1 MWSRGRQ
8 GRQNKRTFASATLQD
23 NGQQQHNA
31 ESSTHGFFF
40 PGIWIGRD
48 NQNGRD
54 YMTESPGNEPG
65 SALFARIQQ
74 MVSERG
80 VDIRQSLN
88 GNALKLEFADGQ
100 RILINCDA
108 QTNNVWLAASSGGVE
123 FTPENGIW
131 RTRDR
136 SELFARLHEIMEQT
150 IASNPLN
157 ARPPSE
163 LLRQPDHPAPII
175 VYRNT
180 QESHGLRNTLIV
192 LLVGAIGFWAA
203 QRQSPP
209 QEVKNAR
216 PQTQTL
222 SLDKR
227 HYPCEGGFPV
237 NGNVTV
243 FPGSTLH
250 ADDPNDPELTLKN
263 DHAFPVLMILSAP
276 QTAIPSLSVLVHAK
290 QSVIAHLPAG
300 QYDMM
305 FSVGNTW
312 CNPRSGF
319 SEGHL
324 LKFDKP
330 LVMQADKPT
339 QLAIQTS
346 GAGMED
352 FQLFIKTAH
361 PEASLPPP
369 TFTGD
374 GSMEVQRQA
383 NGHFYLPG
391 TIEGIPV
398 TFMVDTGASVTSIS
412 NDLARQAGIH
422 NCKAVQFQTANGEA
436 TGCIALLPHMT
447 LGNFVLENIT
457 VAVMPNLETNLLGAN
472 VLRNFQVSQSDS
484 SMLLGRR

>member
-1 MWSRGRQ
+1 
-8 GRQNKRTFASATLQD
+8 
-23 NGQQQHNA
+23 
-31 ESSTHGFFF
+31 
-40 PGIWIGRD
+40 
-48 NQNGRD
+48 
-54 YMTESPGNEPG
+54 MTESPGNEP
-65 SALFARIQQ
+65 SKALFARIQQ

-80 VDIRQSLN
+80 VDIRQNLS

-100 RILINCDA
+100 RILVNFDA
-108 QTNNVWLAASSGGVE
+108 QTNNVWLAASSGGIE
-123 FTPENGIW
+123 FTLGNGAW
-131 RTRDR
+131 RAHDH
-136 SELFARLHEIMEQT
+136 SEFFARLRELMEQT

-157 ARPPSE
+157 ERPPIVP
-163 LLRQPDHPAPII
+163 LRQTVRPEPV
-175 VYRNT
+175 VY
-180 QESHGLRNTLIV
+180 QEVKESHGLRNTLIV
-192 LLVGAIGFWAA
+192 LLAGGIGFWAA
-203 QRQSPP
+203 QRQNHP
-209 QEVKNAR
+209 QESGNKT

-222 SLDKR
+222 SLDKT
-227 HYPCEGGFPV
+227 HYPCEGGFPA
-237 NGNVTV
+237 NGNITV
-243 FPGSTLH
+243 FPGSGLH

-263 DHAFPVLMILSAP
+263 DHPFPLLMILSAP
-276 QTAIPSLSVLVHAK
+276 QTAVPSLSVLVHAR
-290 QSVIAHLPAG
+290 QSASLKLPAG

-330 LVMQADKPT
+330 LVMQTDKPT

-352 FQLFIKTAH
+352 FQLFVKTAN
-361 PEASLPPP
+361 PEADLPPP
-369 TFTGD
+369 TFSGD

-412 NDLARQAGIH
+412 SDLARQAGIH
-422 NCKAVQFQTANGEA
+422 NCKEVQFQTANGAA
-436 TGCIALLPHMT
+436 TGCIALLPRMT
-447 LGNFVLENIT
+447 LGNFTLENIT

-484 SMLLGRR
+484 TMLIGRR